1 MISAMS
7 NAPSVTTTRVRV
19 GTPVHDARVGRG
31 WTQAHAITQFTR
43 LAQRRGVA
51 VPGPSSLK
59 RRFSAWEN
67 NPIVPDPPYRALLRE
82 LYGRTSDELGFPD
95 KDAATSPNEDA
106 LTEIHARL
114 ARSLGATGA
123 LLDELNNHTHR
134 LRLLDRRLG
143 AASVLDQ
150 ITAHVELVRLLLTH
164 TILGR
169 DRHALAR
176 IIADASALAGW
187 QALDTAAIT
196 RAWDHFNLAR
206 SAGHEANDT
215 AVYAHALGEQSYAL
229 ADLQRYSDALGLLDE
244 AAATPSL
251 PPLMHSWLAAARAEM
266 HAHLNDRDGAL
277 RRFDQAEQLLPTDG
291 DDPAL
296 PYLSLN
302 TTHLARWRGH
312 GLALLGEPEA
322 IVYLTHAL
330 EHHNPEF
337 VRAECALRADLAHAL
352 HAAGEHTEA
361 RHHALAAK
369 QLAVQIGSERNRLRV
384 IPLTQLR

>member
-7 NAPSVTTTRVRV
+7 NASSATTTRARA

-31 WTQAHAITQFTR
+31 WTQAHAIAQFTR
-43 LAQRRGVA
+43 MAQRHGVA
-51 VPGPSSLK
+51 VPGASSLK

-82 LYGRTSDELGFPD
+82 LYGRTDDELGFPVEST
-95 KDAATSPNEDA
+95 AVGPNEDA
-106 LTEIHARL
+106 LAEIHARL
-114 ARSLGATGA
+114 ARSVGVNGA
-123 LLDELNNHTHR
+123 LVDELNGHTHH

-150 ITAHVELVRLLLTH
+150 ITAHVELVRQLLAH
-164 TILGR
+164 TVLGR
-169 DRHALAR
+169 DRRALAR

-206 SAGHEANDT
+206 SAGHEAHDH

-229 ADLQRYSDALGLLDE
+229 ADLQRHADALGLLDE
-244 AAATPSL
+244 AAATGSL
-251 PPLMHSWLAAARAEM
+251 PPLMRCWLTAAQAEM
-266 HAHLNDRDGAL
+266 RAHHNDRDGAL
-277 RRFDQAEQLLPTDG
+277 RGFDQAEQLLPADG

-302 TTHLARWRGH
+302 STHLTRWRGH

-322 IVYLTHAL
+322 IAYLTRAL
-330 EHHNPEF
+330 EHHNPDF

-361 RHHALAAK
+361 RHHALTAK